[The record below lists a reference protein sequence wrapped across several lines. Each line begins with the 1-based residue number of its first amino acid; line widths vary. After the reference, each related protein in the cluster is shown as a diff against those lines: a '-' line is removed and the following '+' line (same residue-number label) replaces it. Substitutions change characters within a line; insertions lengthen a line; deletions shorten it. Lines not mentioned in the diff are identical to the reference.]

1 MRDSVSPE
9 RQSLSERPQWRSLA
23 RHREQIERLHL
34 RELFA
39 ADPSRGERLAAEA
52 ARHQIEWLWVP
63 GHAGVEGNE
72 RADALANRGIDEMLS
87 GAAG

>member
-1 MRDSVSPE
+1 MRDSASPE

-23 RHREQIERLHL
+23 RHRGQIERLHL

-52 ARHQIEWLWVP
+52 A
-63 GHAGVEGNE
+63 GVYLDYSEDDLTRDLE
-72 RADALANRGIDEMLS
+72 VSRQLS
-87 GAAG
+87 RT